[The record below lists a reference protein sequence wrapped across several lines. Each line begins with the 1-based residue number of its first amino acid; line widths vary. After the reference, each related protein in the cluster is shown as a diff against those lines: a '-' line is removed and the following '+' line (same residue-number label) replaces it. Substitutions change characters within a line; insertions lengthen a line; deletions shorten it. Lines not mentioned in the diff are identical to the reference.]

1 MFTVAL
7 IGGDGAGKTTVAQH
21 LVKSLP
27 WPVKYLYMGLSTLSS
42 NKALP
47 TSLLARFLKLRAY
60 QKSIQ
65 KSGKLPSSHD
75 LHYGAIERGP
85 LWITARFLNRLAEA
99 WWRQLLS
106 LSYQLRGYVVIYDRY
121 FLFETAPDIHSETK
135 KQKLLDRLEYKIL
148 NNYYPRPDLVIFLDA
163 SPEVLYGRKGEATLQ
178 YLEKRR
184 GTILELGKHIPNFV
198 NVDASQPLEYV
209 LADVTQHILD
219 FYTYRSLKKDRNIQ

>member
-42 NKALP
+42 NNALP

-65 KSGKLPSSHD
+65 KSGKPPSSHD

-85 LWITARFLNRLAEA
+85 LWVTARFLNRLAEA
-99 WWRQLLS
+99 WWRHFLS
-106 LSYQLRGYVVIYDRY
+106 LSYQARGYVVVYDRH
-121 FLFETAPDIHSETK
+121 FLFETAPDVHLEAK
-135 KQKLLDRLEYKIL
+135 KQKLFDRLEYKFL
-148 NNYYPRPDLVIFLDA
+148 NNYYPKPDLVIFLDA
-163 SPEVLYGRKGEATLQ
+163 PPAVLYGRKGEATLQ
-178 YLEKRR
+178 HLEKLREA
-184 GTILELGKHIPNFV
+184 ILEQGKHIPNFV
-198 NVDASQPLEYV
+198 NVDVSQPLDHV
-209 LADVTQHILD
+209 LAEVTQHMLD
-219 FYTYRSLKKDRNIQ
+219 FYTSRSLKKNQNIR